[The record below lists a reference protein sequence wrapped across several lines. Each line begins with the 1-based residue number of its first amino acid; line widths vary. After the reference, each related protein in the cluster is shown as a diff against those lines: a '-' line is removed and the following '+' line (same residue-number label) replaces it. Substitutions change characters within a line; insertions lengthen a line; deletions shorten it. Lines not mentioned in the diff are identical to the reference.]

1 MSKNLICKG
10 ILILQAQSNFKY
22 YLISL
27 MIIIMVVVYDLKF
40 RHSHIY
46 MHLPEYRFAV
56 HMDIN
61 IQSSCHVCPFF
72 NLRAKLLLKMCKCVV
87 LKAFSMMSVS
97 M

>member
-22 YLISL
+22 FLISL
-27 MIIIMVVVYDLKF
+27 MIIIMVVYDLKF

-46 MHLPEYRFAV
+46 IHLPENRFAV